1 MTALDY
7 ILNGLEA
14 ELQLERELGVR
25 FVECDRSVL
34 ELVAAETQPPAEVK
48 AAEPVGAR
56 SAPAAIPDKAPLP
69 SSASVAGIVADAAPR
84 GTGRRFDFVFLHER
98 PLSPKGSEMISKI
111 TAALKT
117 TAELAPVVNSAPL
130 PDAGIYVVLGSLA
143 LRKWFP
149 EIKAAPGMWVKTRG
163 GCDVLVT
170 YSPEY
175 ILRFGTFGHCTAKC
189 VEDNFD
195 RLRSIVVS
203 GDYEVDVS
211 RI

>member
-34 ELVAAETQPPAEVK
+34 EPVAAETQPPAEVK
-48 AAEPVGAR
+48 ATEPAGAR
-56 SAPAAIPDKAPLP
+56 AAPAVISEKAPLP
-69 SSASVAGIVADAAPR
+69 SAASVAGIVADAAPR
-84 GTGRRFDFVFLHER
+84 GTGKRFNFVFLHDK
-98 PLSPKGSEMISKI
+98 PLSPKGAEMISKI

-117 TAELAPVVNSAPL
+117 TAELAPVVDSSPL
-130 PDAGIYVVLGSLA
+130 PEARIYVVLGSLA

-149 EIKAAPGMWVKTRG
+149 EIKAAPGMWVKTRSG
-163 GCDVLVT
+163 SDVLVT

-175 ILRFGTFGHCTAKC
+175 ILRFGTVTPA
-189 VEDNFD
+189 VEKIKKDMW
-195 RLRSIVVS
+195 VS
-203 GDYEVDVS
+203 LKAVDQ
-211 RI
+211 RAAQIR

>member
-25 FVECDRSVL
+25 FVECDRRVL
-34 ELVAAETQPPAEVK
+34 EPVAAETQPPAEVK
-48 AAEPVGAR
+48 ATEPAGAR
-56 SAPAAIPDKAPLP
+56 AVSAAIPDKASLP

-84 GTGRRFDFVFLHER
+84 GAGRRFDFVFLHEK
-98 PLSPKGSEMISKI
+98 PLSQKGAEMISKI

-117 TAELAPVVNSAPL
+117 TAEFAPVVDSAPL
-130 PDAGIYVVLGSLA
+130 PEARIYVVLGALA

-149 EIKAAPGMWVKTRG
+149 EIKAAPGMWVKTRS

-175 ILRFGTFGHCTAKC
+175 ILRFGTVTPA
-189 VEDNFD
+189 VEKIKKDMW
-195 RLRSIVVS
+195 VS
-203 GDYEVDVS
+203 LKAVAQ
-211 RI
+211 RAAQIR

>member
-25 FVECDRSVL
+25 FIECDRRVL
-34 ELVAAETQPPAEVK
+34 EPVAAEMTPPAAVK
-48 AAEPVGAR
+48 SPQTSDKAEGAAFRPDKSVAPV
-56 SAPAAIPDKAPLP
+56 SAPDVRIGAEAVPGKT
-69 SSASVAGIVADAAPR
+69 R
-84 GTGRRFDFVFLHER
+84 GSFDFVFLHEK
-98 PLSPKGSEMISKI
+98 PLSQKGAEMISKI

-117 TAELAPVVNSAPL
+117 TAEFAPVVDTAPL
-130 PDAGIYVVLGSLA
+130 PEAGIYVVLGALA

-163 GCDVLVT
+163 GSDVLVT

-175 ILRFGTFGHCTAKC
+175 ILRFGTVTPA
-189 VEDNFD
+189 VEKIKKDMW
-195 RLRSIVVS
+195 VS
-203 GDYEVDVS
+203 LKAVAQ
-211 RI
+211 RAAQKR

>member
-34 ELVAAETQPPAEVK
+34 EPVAAELPPRVDVK
-48 AAEPVGAR
+48 ASEPAGAR
-56 SAPAAIPDKAPLP
+56 AAPAASPDKAPLQ
-69 SSASVAGIVADAAPR
+69 SSASAAGIVAEAAPR
-84 GTGRRFDFVFLHER
+84 GTGRRFDFVFLHEK
-98 PLSPKGSEMISKI
+98 PLSQKGAEMISKI
-111 TAALKT
+111 TAALRT
-117 TAELAPVVNSAPL
+117 TAELAPVVDSSPL
-130 PDAGIYVVLGSLA
+130 PEARIYVVLGSLA

-149 EIKAAPGMWVKTRG
+149 EIKAAPGMWVKTRS

-175 ILRFGTFGHCTAKC
+175 ILRFGTVTPA
-189 VEDNFD
+189 VEKIKKDMW
-195 RLRSIVVS
+195 VS
-203 GDYEVDVS
+203 LKAVAQ
-211 RI
+211 RAAQIR

>member
-34 ELVAAETQPPAEVK
+34 EPVA
-48 AAEPVGAR
+48 AAEPGPAEESAGPAAKTSASAAPVSGKAA
-56 SAPAAIPDKAPLP
+56 APAAAP
-69 SSASVAGIVADAAPR
+69 AAGSGAEAAPR
-84 GTGRRFDFVFLHER
+84 GTGSRFDFVFLHER
-98 PLSPKGSEMISKI
+98 PLSPKGAEMISKI

-163 GCDVLVT
+163 GSDVLVT

-175 ILRFGTFGHCTAKC
+175 ILRFSTVTPA
-189 VEDNFD
+189 VEQIKKDMWASLKAVAQ
-195 RLRSIVVS
+195 RASQKK
-203 GDYEVDVS
+203 
-211 RI
+211 

>member
-14 ELQLERELGVR
+14 ELQLERELSVR

-34 ELVAAETQPPAEVK
+34 ETVADETQPPAEVK
-48 AAEPVGAR
+48 ASEPAGAR

-69 SSASVAGIVADAAPR
+69 SSARAAGIVAEAAPR
-84 GTGRRFDFVFLHER
+84 GTGSRFDFVFLHEK
-98 PLSPKGSEMISKI
+98 PLSPKGAEMISKI

-117 TAELAPVVNSAPL
+117 TAELAPVVDSSPVPEAR
-130 PDAGIYVVLGSLA
+130 IYVVLGSLA

-149 EIKAAPGMWVKTRG
+149 EIKAAPGMWVKTRS

-175 ILRFGTFGHCTAKC
+175 ILRFGTVTPA
-189 VEDNFD
+189 VEKIKKDMW
-195 RLRSIVVS
+195 VS
-203 GDYEVDVS
+203 LKAAAQ
-211 RI
+211 RAAQIR

>member
-34 ELVAAETQPPAEVK
+34 EPVAETQPPAEVK
-48 AAEPVGAR
+48 ATEPVGAR

-98 PLSPKGSEMISKI
+98 PLSPKGSEMISQI
-111 TAALKT
+111 TAA
-117 TAELAPVVNSAPL
+117 
-130 PDAGIYVVLGSLA
+130 
-143 LRKWFP
+143 
-149 EIKAAPGMWVKTRG
+149 
-163 GCDVLVT
+163 
-170 YSPEY
+170 
-175 ILRFGTFGHCTAKC
+175 
-189 VEDNFD
+189 
-195 RLRSIVVS
+195 
-203 GDYEVDVS
+203 
-211 RI
+211 

>member
-34 ELVAAETQPPAEVK
+34 EPVAAELPPRVEVK
-48 AAEPVGAR
+48 ASEPSGAR
-56 SAPAAIPDKAPLP
+56 AVPAAIPDKAPLP
-69 SSASVAGIVADAAPR
+69 PAAPTAGSGAEAAPR

-98 PLSPKGSEMISKI
+98 PLSPKGAEMISKI

-163 GCDVLVT
+163 GSDVLVT

-175 ILRFGTFGHCTAKC
+175 ILRFSTVTPA
-189 VEDNFD
+189 VEQIKKDMWASLKAVAQ
-195 RLRSIVVS
+195 RASQKR
-203 GDYEVDVS
+203 
-211 RI
+211 

>member
-34 ELVAAETQPPAEVK
+34 EPVA
-48 AAEPVGAR
+48 AAEPGPAEESAGPAAKTSASAAPVSGKAA
-56 SAPAAIPDKAPLP
+56 APAA
-69 SSASVAGIVADAAPR
+69 AGSGAEAAPR

-98 PLSPKGSEMISKI
+98 PLSPRGAEMISKI

-163 GCDVLVT
+163 GSDVLVT

-175 ILRFGTFGHCTAKC
+175 ILRFSTVTPA
-189 VEDNFD
+189 VEQIKKDMWASLKAVAQ
-195 RLRSIVVS
+195 RASQKR
-203 GDYEVDVS
+203 
-211 RI
+211 

>member
-34 ELVAAETQPPAEVK
+34 EPVATETQPPAEVK
-48 AAEPVGAR
+48 ATEPVGAR
-56 SAPAAIPDKAPLP
+56 AAPAAIPDKAP
-69 SSASVAGIVADAAPR
+69 SAPPVNVAGIVAEAAR
-84 GTGRRFDFVFLHER
+84 GKARSGFDFVFLHDK
-98 PLSPKGSEMISKI
+98 PLSAKGAEMISKI

-117 TAELAPVVNSAPL
+117 SAELAPVVDSSPL

-149 EIKAAPGMWVKTRG
+149 EIKAAPGMWVKTRSG
-163 GCDVLVT
+163 SDVLVT

-175 ILRFGTFGHCTAKC
+175 ILRFGTVTPA
-189 VEDNFD
+189 VEKIKKDMW
-195 RLRSIVVS
+195 VS
-203 GDYEVDVS
+203 LKAVAQ
-211 RI
+211 RAAQIR

>member
-34 ELVAAETQPPAEVK
+34 EPLVVEAPPPAEIKAPQVAAARVEATFAPGNPAASASVPVERVAAE
-48 AAEPVGAR
+48 AASGET
-56 SAPAAIPDKAPLP
+56 
-69 SSASVAGIVADAAPR
+69 R
-84 GTGRRFDFVFLHER
+84 GGFDFVFLHEK
-98 PLSPKGSEMISKI
+98 PLSPKGAEMISKI

-117 TAELAPVVNSAPL
+117 TDELAPVVDSSPL
-130 PDAGIYVVLGSLA
+130 PEARIYVVLGALA

-149 EIKAAPGMWVKTRG
+149 EIKAAPGMWVKTRS

-175 ILRFGTFGHCTAKC
+175 ILRFGTVTPA
-189 VEDNFD
+189 VEKIKKDMW
-195 RLRSIVVS
+195 VS
-203 GDYEVDVS
+203 LKAVAQ
-211 RI
+211 RAAQIR

>member
-34 ELVAAETQPPAEVK
+34 EPVAAELPPRVEVK
-48 AAEPVGAR
+48 ASEPAGAR
-56 SAPAAIPDKAPLP
+56 AAPAASPDKAPLQ
-69 SSASVAGIVADAAPR
+69 SSASAAGIVAEAAPR
-84 GTGRRFDFVFLHER
+84 GTGRRFDFVFLHEK
-98 PLSPKGSEMISKI
+98 PLSQKGAEMISKI

-117 TAELAPVVNSAPL
+117 TAELAPVVDSSPL
-130 PDAGIYVVLGSLA
+130 PEARIYVVLGSLA

-149 EIKAAPGMWVKTRG
+149 EIKAAPGMWVKTRS

-175 ILRFGTFGHCTAKC
+175 ILRFGTVTPAVEKIKKDMWVSLKAVAQRTAQI
-189 VEDNFD
+189 
-195 RLRSIVVS
+195 R
-203 GDYEVDVS
+203 
-211 RI
+211 

>member
-34 ELVAAETQPPAEVK
+34 EPVAAEPPPRAEVRVS
-48 AAEPVGAR
+48 EPAGAR
-56 SAPAAIPDKAPLP
+56 AVPAVIPEKAPLM
-69 SSASVAGIVADAAPR
+69 SSASVAGIVAVAAR
-84 GTGRRFDFVFLHER
+84 GKARSGFDFVFLHDK
-98 PLSPKGSEMISKI
+98 PLSAKGAEMISKI

-117 TAELAPVVNSAPL
+117 SAELAPVVDSSPL
-130 PDAGIYVVLGSLA
+130 PDARIYVVLGSLA

-149 EIKAAPGMWVKTRG
+149 EIKAAPGMWVKTRS

-175 ILRFGTFGHCTAKC
+175 ILRFGTVTPA
-189 VEDNFD
+189 VEKIKKDMW
-195 RLRSIVVS
+195 VS
-203 GDYEVDVS
+203 LKAVAQRAS
-211 RI
+211 QIR

>member
-25 FVECDRSVL
+25 FVECDRSVIEPL
-34 ELVAAETQPPAEVK
+34 AAAPEA
-48 AAEPVGAR
+48 
-56 SAPAAIPDKAPLP
+56 APAAG
-69 SSASVAGIVADAAPR
+69 SGTGAAPR

-149 EIKAAPGMWVKTRG
+149 EIKAAPGMWVKTRN

-175 ILRFGTFGHCTAKC
+175 ILRFSTVTPA
-189 VEDNFD
+189 VEQIKKDMWASLKAVAQ
-195 RLRSIVVS
+195 RASQKR
-203 GDYEVDVS
+203 
-211 RI
+211 

>member
-34 ELVAAETQPPAEVK
+34 ELVAAELPPRVKVK
-48 AAEPVGAR
+48 ASEPAGAR
-56 SAPAAIPDKAPLP
+56 AVPASIPDKAPLP
-69 SSASVAGIVADAAPR
+69 SSARAAGIVAEAAPR
-84 GTGRRFDFVFLHER
+84 GTGRRFDFVFLHEK
-98 PLSPKGSEMISKI
+98 PLSPKGAEMISKI

-117 TAELAPVVNSAPL
+117 TAELAPVVDSAPL
-130 PDAGIYVVLGSLA
+130 PDARIYVVLGSLA

-149 EIKAAPGMWVKTRG
+149 EIKAAPGMWIKTRS

-175 ILRFGTFGHCTAKC
+175 ILRFGTVTPA
-189 VEDNFD
+189 VEKIKKDMW
-195 RLRSIVVS
+195 VS
-203 GDYEVDVS
+203 LKAVAQ
-211 RI
+211 RAAQIR

>member
-34 ELVAAETQPPAEVK
+34 EPLVVEAPPPSEVK
-48 AAEPVGAR
+48 APQVAAAR
-56 SAPAAIPDKAPLP
+56 VEATFAPGNPAASALAPVERI
-69 SSASVAGIVADAAPR
+69 AAEAAPGETR
-84 GTGRRFDFVFLHER
+84 DGFDFVFLHEK
-98 PLSPKGSEMISKI
+98 PLSPKGAEMISKI

-117 TAELAPVVNSAPL
+117 TAELAPVVDSSPL
-130 PDAGIYVVLGSLA
+130 PEARIYVVLGSLA

-149 EIKAAPGMWVKTRG
+149 EIKAAPGMWVKTRS

-175 ILRFGTFGHCTAKC
+175 ILRFGTVTPA
-189 VEDNFD
+189 VEKIKKDMW
-195 RLRSIVVS
+195 VS
-203 GDYEVDVS
+203 LKAVAQ
-211 RI
+211 RAAQIR

>member
-34 ELVAAETQPPAEVK
+34 EPVAAESQPPAEVK
-48 AAEPVGAR
+48 ASELAGAR
-56 SAPAAIPDKAPLP
+56 ALAPAIPDKAPIP
-69 SSASVAGIVADAAPR
+69 SSANDAGTVAEAAPR
-84 GTGRRFDFVFLHER
+84 GTGMRFDFVFLHEK
-98 PLSPKGSEMISKI
+98 PLSPKGAEMISKI
-111 TAALKT
+111 TVALKT
-117 TAELAPVVNSAPL
+117 TAELAPVVDSSPL
-130 PDAGIYVVLGSLA
+130 PEARIYVVLGSLA

-175 ILRFGTFGHCTAKC
+175 ILRFGTVTPA
-189 VEDNFD
+189 VEKIKKDMW
-195 RLRSIVVS
+195 VS
-203 GDYEVDVS
+203 LKAVAQ
-211 RI
+211 RAAQIR

>member
-34 ELVAAETQPPAEVK
+34 EPVA
-48 AAEPVGAR
+48 AAEPGPAEESAGPAAKTSASAAPVSGKAA
-56 SAPAAIPDKAPLP
+56 APAAAPT
-69 SSASVAGIVADAAPR
+69 AGSGAEAAPR

-98 PLSPKGSEMISKI
+98 PLSPKGAEMISKI

-163 GCDVLVT
+163 GSDVLVT

-175 ILRFGTFGHCTAKC
+175 ILRFSTVTPA
-189 VEDNFD
+189 VEQIKKDMWASLKAVAQ
-195 RLRSIVVS
+195 RASQKR
-203 GDYEVDVS
+203 
-211 RI
+211 

>member
-34 ELVAAETQPPAEVK
+34 EPVAAELPPRVEVK
-48 AAEPVGAR
+48 ASEPAGAR
-56 SAPAAIPDKAPLP
+56 AVPAAIPDKAPLP
-69 SSASVAGIVADAAPR
+69 PAAPAVGSGAEAAPR
-84 GTGRRFDFVFLHER
+84 RNGRRFDFVFLHER

-163 GCDVLVT
+163 GSDVLVT

-175 ILRFGTFGHCTAKC
+175 ILRFSTVTPA
-189 VEDNFD
+189 VEQIKKDMWASLKAVAQ
-195 RLRSIVVS
+195 RASQKR
-203 GDYEVDVS
+203 
-211 RI
+211 

>member
-34 ELVAAETQPPAEVK
+34 EPVA
-48 AAEPVGAR
+48 AAEPGPAEESAGPAAKTSASAAPVSGKAA
-56 SAPAAIPDKAPLP
+56 APAAAPT
-69 SSASVAGIVADAAPR
+69 AGSGAEAAPR
-84 GTGRRFDFVFLHER
+84 GNGRRFDFVFLHER
-98 PLSPKGSEMISKI
+98 PLSPKGAEMISKI

-163 GCDVLVT
+163 GSDVLVT

-175 ILRFGTFGHCTAKC
+175 ILRFSTVTPA
-189 VEDNFD
+189 VEQIKKDMWASLKAVAQ
-195 RLRSIVVS
+195 RASQKR
-203 GDYEVDVS
+203 
-211 RI
+211 

>member
-34 ELVAAETQPPAEVK
+34 EPVAAEPPPRAEVK
-48 AAEPVGAR
+48 ASEPAGAR
-56 SAPAAIPDKAPLP
+56 AVSAVIPEKAPIP
-69 SSASVAGIVADAAPR
+69 SPTNDAGIVAEVAPR
-84 GTGRRFDFVFLHER
+84 GTGMRFDFVFLHEK
-98 PLSPKGSEMISKI
+98 PLSPKGAEMISKI

-117 TAELAPVVNSAPL
+117 TDELAPVVDSSPL
-130 PDAGIYVVLGSLA
+130 PEARIYVVLGSLA

-163 GCDVLVT
+163 GSDVLVT

-175 ILRFGTFGHCTAKC
+175 ILRFGTVTPA
-189 VEDNFD
+189 VEKIKKDMW
-195 RLRSIVVS
+195 VS
-203 GDYEVDVS
+203 LKAVAQ
-211 RI
+211 RAAQIR

>member
-34 ELVAAETQPPAEVK
+34 DPVAVGLPPSAGVK
-48 AAEPVGAR
+48 MPESAGAGAAPP
-56 SAPAAIPDKAPLP
+56 SAPPKAP
-69 SSASVAGIVADAAPR
+69 SAPPVNVAGIVAVAAHGKAR
-84 GTGRRFDFVFLHER
+84 GGFDFVFLHDK
-98 PLSPKGSEMISKI
+98 PLSAKGAEMISKI

-117 TAELAPVVNSAPL
+117 SSELAPVVDSSPL

-149 EIKAAPGMWVKTRG
+149 EIKAAPGMWVKTRS

-175 ILRFGTFGHCTAKC
+175 ILRFGTVTPA
-189 VEDNFD
+189 VEKIKKDMW
-195 RLRSIVVS
+195 VS
-203 GDYEVDVS
+203 LKAVAQ
-211 RI
+211 RAAQIR

>member
-34 ELVAAETQPPAEVK
+34 EPVATETQPPVEVK
-48 AAEPVGAR
+48 ATEPVGAR
-56 SAPAAIPDKAPLP
+56 AAPAAIPDKAPLP

-98 PLSPKGSEMISKI
+98 PLSPKGSEMMSKI

-149 EIKAAPGMWVKTRG
+149 EIKAAPGMWVKSRS

-175 ILRFGTFGHCTAKC
+175 ILRFSTVTPA
-189 VEDNFD
+189 VEQIKKDMWASLKAVAQ
-195 RLRSIVVS
+195 RAAQIR
-203 GDYEVDVS
+203 
-211 RI
+211 

>member
-34 ELVAAETQPPAEVK
+34 EPVVAELPSRVEVK
-48 AAEPVGAR
+48 ASEPAGAR
-56 SAPAAIPDKAPLP
+56 AVPAAILDKAPLP
-69 SSASVAGIVADAAPR
+69 SSARAAGIVAEDAPCGA
-84 GTGRRFDFVFLHER
+84 GRRFDFVFLHEK
-98 PLSPKGSEMISKI
+98 PLSPKGAEMISKI

-117 TAELAPVVNSAPL
+117 TAELAPVVDSSPL
-130 PDAGIYVVLGSLA
+130 PEARIYVVLGALA

-149 EIKAAPGMWVKTRG
+149 EIKAAPGMWVKTRS

-175 ILRFGTFGHCTAKC
+175 ILRFGTVTPA
-189 VEDNFD
+189 VEKIKKDMW
-195 RLRSIVVS
+195 VS
-203 GDYEVDVS
+203 LKAVAQ
-211 RI
+211 RAAQIR

>member
-34 ELVAAETQPPAEVK
+34 EPLVVEAPPPVEVK
-48 AAEPVGAR
+48 APQVAAAR
-56 SAPAAIPDKAPLP
+56 VEATFAPGNPAASAPAPVERIAAE
-69 SSASVAGIVADAAPR
+69 AAPGETR
-84 GTGRRFDFVFLHER
+84 GGFDFVFLHEK
-98 PLSPKGSEMISKI
+98 PLSSKGAEMISKI

-117 TAELAPVVNSAPL
+117 TAELAPVVDSSPL
-130 PDAGIYVVLGSLA
+130 PDARIYVVLGSLA

-149 EIKAAPGMWVKTRG
+149 EIKAAPGMWVKTRS

-175 ILRFGTFGHCTAKC
+175 ILRFGTVTPA
-189 VEDNFD
+189 VEKIKKDMW
-195 RLRSIVVS
+195 VS
-203 GDYEVDVS
+203 LKAVAQ
-211 RI
+211 RAAQIR

>member
-34 ELVAAETQPPAEVK
+34 EPVVAEAPPPAEVK
-48 AAEPVGAR
+48 APQVVAATRVEAAFAPGNAVASTPVPGGRIGAETAPVE
-56 SAPAAIPDKAPLP
+56 
-69 SSASVAGIVADAAPR
+69 AG
-84 GTGRRFDFVFLHER
+84 GGFDFVFLHEK
-98 PLSPKGSEMISKI
+98 PLSPKGAEMISKI

-117 TAELAPVVNSAPL
+117 TAELAPVVDSAPL
-130 PDAGIYVVLGSLA
+130 PDARIYVVLGALA

-163 GCDVLVT
+163 GSDVLVT

-175 ILRFGTFGHCTAKC
+175 ILRFGTVTPA
-189 VEDNFD
+189 VEKIKKDMWTSLKAVAQ
-195 RLRSIVVS
+195 RAAQKR
-203 GDYEVDVS
+203 
-211 RI
+211 